1 MVKGM
6 NDIYQSLEYYV
17 TEELL
22 DGDNKYDAHEYGKQ
36 EAMKGMRFNKLPPV
50 LMLYLKRFE
59 YNYEKLTNVKV
70 ITSPFEVM
78 LSDQ

>member
-6 NDIYQSLEYYV
+6 SDIYQSLDYYV

-36 EAMKGMRFNKLPPV
+36 DAMKGMRFNRLPPV

-59 YNYEKLTNVKV
+59 YDYEKLTNVKV
-70 ITSPFEVM
+70 ESAIFFFR
-78 LSDQ
+78 LDQ